1 MNPDLRKEAFLVI
14 ARSRDAAAGALHFIE
29 STGRWPRRV
38 LGDPPSE
45 PEMEAVEL
53 DALKLQ
59 RQFILRTR
67 RKREQRSGVT
77 VQGVTILP
85 ADLPRLLLA
94 VLSGRTTVNWRDRR
108 TGYVEINPTEVWTVF
123 WLDVGWVIASALILL
138 LAPDWFSATGDW
150 IVAIVALMVDDF
162 ALFQYLGLRRLR
174 TG

>member
-45 PEMEAVEL
+45 TEMEAVEL

-59 RQFILRTR
+59 RQLALRIR

-85 ADLPRLLLA
+85 SDLPRLALA
-94 VLSGRTTVNWRDRR
+94 ALSGRTTVNWRDRKA
-108 TGYVEINPTEVWTVF
+108 GYVEVNPTAV
-123 WLDVGWVIASALILL
+123 LDAVLNERESQYDDEAAQWAAIDAA
-138 LAPDWFSATGDW
+138 ATK
-150 IVAIVALMVDDF
+150 DDLP
-162 ALFQYLGLRRLR
+162 ARLGPRKRAQGTR
-174 TG
+174 EPPATD

>member
-108 TGYVEINPTEVWTVF
+108 TGYVEINPTEV
-123 WLDVGWVIASALILL
+123 LDAVLAERENQYDGEAAQWAAIDAAPTKDDLPALPEPPRRRTPP
-138 LAPDWFSATGDW
+138 APIDPPTP
-150 IVAIVALMVDDF
+150 
-162 ALFQYLGLRRLR
+162 
-174 TG
+174 